1 MPDLVTSVQIIAQ
14 DQTGAAYA
22 AASANSDAFAQTA
35 QANATQF
42 GRIRSEEEAVEASWI
57 EALEENA
64 AREAE
69 AAASRAAAEEAAA
82 ARIVAAAEKQ
92 KEVVI
97 SLGRTIAAAAEGG
110 GIAGILGGAGE
121 LVGFAIVAGLL
132 EHMVDK
138 TKDAAIE
145 LGHMATATGESAEK
159 LEEFEMEMDRMGV
172 KGVNLQMTVMRLSAA
187 MQQAKDPS
195 SEASRTFKALGVD
208 TAALVAGTL
217 SFADVEQQMAIH
229 LANSTKTEED
239 LANAR
244 RVAGRNVIEL
254 VAFLKDEGTQL
265 QANMESHHGAA
276 AAMAGS
282 IQAAM
287 DLQKSEA
294 DLHEVWKEA
303 SAKILPAVAG
313 ALRTL
318 MTVMEAVKVGWNNIT
333 ESVRYTIT
341 TTWEE
346 VVTLSKVTLDF
357 AKGNI
362 TQAAADAKAG
372 NDKMEAEA
380 QRHAARMVSIVLDG
394 YQSLSNIWAKGEE
407 HKPTGE
413 TDTTKEGKSKLTA
426 EIATQQ
432 AIIDSDA
439 AHQKAGLELK
449 RISYEEE
456 EKLGK
461 ISADANLA
469 RLIDLNNEE
478 LEIEQD
484 AIRKKSALEATL
496 PGGGGA
502 KTTKLQGELRSAADK
517 TIEENARLQARVTE
531 EDQHAEKERITFLAK
546 FWVDVDKENLK
557 GFDRELAT
565 GKKAMEEKK
574 RVSQIESTAEVS
586 AAKYTADMRKLT
598 IDAAYEQGTISLKER
613 IRLLKEV
620 EDAEYKAAM
629 MAAQVR
635 LAAETTAAPSG
646 VKTEGMAKAAA
657 DIQKLTQTHDLA
669 IVKLNIDSAKASE
682 APWLS
687 YFKSIGSSMNSGIN
701 SWITGHEK
709 FRKALQSTWRSIA
722 TEALTSLERIA
733 EDWVVKHLLMAAV
746 HKLFYTQKVATEVT
760 SNAITAAAHSTT
772 NSAEATGD
780 AGLAAAAAFSSV
792 MQALPFPANVVV
804 APVVAAA
811 ALAQGMALAGIAA
824 FEKGGMLPQSGG
836 PFLGILHPGERVLN
850 RQETQNYNSGG
861 NRTQSYSYHA
871 APGESPGS
879 SSRGL
884 ADFQRLIRDGRV
896 RSYA

>member
-14 DQTGAAYA
+14 DQTAAAYA
-22 AASANSDAFAQTA
+22 AASANSEAFAQTA

-82 ARIVAAAEKQ
+82 ARIVTAAEKQ

-138 TKDAAIE
+138 TKDEAIE

-159 LEEFEMEMDRMGV
+159 LAEFEMEMDRMGV

-195 SEASRTFKALGVD
+195 SEASRTFRALGVD
-208 TAALVAGTL
+208 TAALAAGTL

-318 MTVMEAVKVGWNNIT
+318 MTVMEAVKVGWDNIT
-333 ESVRYTIT
+333 ESFRYTIT
-341 TTWEE
+341 TTWTE

-461 ISADANLA
+461 ISADANLT
-469 RLIDLNNEE
+469 RLINLNNEE
-478 LEIEQD
+478 LKIEQD

-546 FWVDVDKENLK
+546 FWVDVDKENQK
-557 GFDRELAT
+557 AFEKELAT

-574 RVSQIESTAEVS
+574 RVSQIESDAEVTYVKYS
-586 AAKYTADMRKLT
+586 AEMRRMT
-598 IDAAYEQGTISLKER
+598 IDAAYKDGEINLKQR
-613 IRLLKEV
+613 IELLKEV
-620 EDAEYKAAM
+620 ETAEYNAAMKAAM
-629 MAAQVR
+629 GRYAVAS
-635 LAAETTAAPSG
+635 AAAPPG
-646 VKTEGMAKAAA
+646 VKTEDMAKA
-657 DIQKLTQTHDLA
+657 
-669 IVKLNIDSAKASE
+669 E
-682 APWLS
+682 AE
-687 YFKSIGSSMNSGIN
+687 M
-701 SWITGHEK
+701 
-709 FRKALQSTWRSIA
+709 
-722 TEALTSLERIA
+722 
-733 EDWVVKHLLMAAV
+733 
-746 HKLFYTQKVATEVT
+746 QKVAQAHNLANAKIQAEDAKAGATMIAMWTQV
-760 SNAITAAAHSTT
+760 SNRVGSISADLVAGMLSGHKKMAEELKSAWQGMMESFVRNLIMGVVQHAIATATHKALDDKERLSAAKTAAAKAYKSAGDLPSPF
-772 NSAEATGD
+772 NVIVGAAEAAAVF
-780 AGLAAAAAFSSV
+780 AGA
-792 MQALPFPANVVV
+792 M
-804 APVVAAA
+804 
-811 ALAQGMALAGIAA
+811 A